1 MKKNLVLTGMMGVG
15 KSTIGIFLSEELNM
29 RFVDIDKIIENK
41 EKMLIKTI
49 FKKKGEK
56 YFRKIEKE
64 ISLKTL
70 EDDNSVIALGGGA
83 FIDGELRSKVFEN
96 SVSFW
101 LDLNINNLIKRVQ
114 KSKGRPLLNSKNVQK
129 TLNELYEKRKNIYK
143 LANFKI
149 NCNDKNKAQTVEEI
163 KKLYE
168 KH

>member
-15 KSTIGIFLSEELNM
+15 KSTIGRFLSEELNM

-41 EKMLIKTI
+41 ENMLIETI
-49 FKKKGEK
+49 FEKKGEK

-64 ISLKTL
+64 ISLKIF
-70 EDDNSVIALGGGA
+70 EDNSSVIALGGGT
-83 FIDGELRSKVFEN
+83 FIDDELRSKVLKN

-101 LDLNINNLIKRVQ
+101 LDLDVSNLIKRIP
-114 KSKGRPLLNSKNVQK
+114 KSKERPLLRNKNLQK

-163 KKLYE
+163 KKFYE

>member
-1 MKKNLVLTGMMGVG
+1 LKKNLVLTGMMGVG
-15 KSTIGIFLSEELNM
+15 KSTIGRFLSEELNM

-41 EKMLIKTI
+41 ENMLIETI
-49 FKKKGEK
+49 FEKKGEK

-64 ISLKTL
+64 ISLKIF
-70 EDDNSVIALGGGA
+70 EDNSSVIALGGGT
-83 FIDGELRSKVFEN
+83 FIDDELRSKVLKN

-101 LDLNINNLIKRVQ
+101 LDLDVSNLIKRIP
-114 KSKGRPLLNSKNVQK
+114 KSKERPLLRNKNLQK

-149 NCNDKNKAQTVEEI
+149 NCNSKNKAQIVEEI
-163 KKLYE
+163 KKFYE